1 MADKNIRFKIRRG
14 KTSLFVLIFWTG
26 YNNGMK
32 QKDGQI
38 RLSPSTLNL
47 FLECPKCFYLE
58 QVEGFHRPRGIFPSL
73 PGGMDVL
80 IKKYFDKY
88 RLQNKLPPEI
98 DGKVEGKLMADLD
111 LLNKWRSW
119 RTGLVHMDV
128 KSGAILSGALDDLLV
143 NPEKGVFMPFDYKT
157 RGFDL
162 KEGSSDFY
170 INQLNCYALL
180 LEANGMK
187 TAGFGYLCYYIPKE
201 IKEDG
206 QVRFEITIKKM
217 ETNPE
222 SAKQVFESAVNL
234 IVEKQM
240 PKTHTSC
247 EYCSWGNDFVVD

>member
-1 MADKNIRFKIRRG
+1 
-14 KTSLFVLIFWTG
+14 
-26 YNNGMK
+26 MK

-73 PGGMDVL
+73 PGGMDML

-88 RLQNKLPPEI
+88 RAENKLPPEI
-98 DGKVEGKLMADLD
+98 DGKVDGVLMADQD

-119 RTGLVHMDV
+119 RTGLVYTDV
-128 KSGAILSGALDDLLV
+128 KSGAVLSGALDDLLV
-143 NPEKGVFMPFDYKT
+143 NPIGGVYPHTKQALVPSAQKNDACYGVGVYMPFDYKT

-170 INQLNCYALL
+170 TNQLNCYALL
-180 LEANGMK
+180 LEANGLK

-201 IKEDG
+201 INEGG

-217 ETNPE
+217 ETNFD
-222 SAKQVFESAVNL
+222 SARQVFESAVNL
-234 IVEKQM
+234 IVDKQM
-240 PKTHTSC
+240 PKTHTTC
-247 EYCSWGNDFVVD
+247 EYCSWGNDFVTD